1 MGRVTRST
9 VSMFIDIDLGEVLAE
24 MSDQQLVDALEAR
37 CIKIART
44 TEEAK
49 IDTFTPLVEE
59 AADMLRQGR
68 ADDALLT
75 LERALNP
82 KWQSPAEPAAHIRHM
97 QWERQAHG

>member
-1 MGRVTRST
+1 MARVARST

-37 CIKIART
+37 CIKIERT

-59 AADMLRQGR
+59 AADLLRQGR

-82 KWQSPAEPAAHIRHM
+82 KWQSPEEPAGRIRHM

>member
-1 MGRVTRST
+1 MARST

-24 MSDQQLVDALEAR
+24 MSDQQLIDALESR

-75 LERALNP
+75 LERALSP
-82 KWQSPAEPAAHIRHM
+82 KWKSPEEPAGRIRHM
-97 QWERQAHG
+97 QWERQANG